1 MQTVIVAIPDDAVRQ
16 RLSEQVASLAGFR
29 LVARTRD
36 LMDTYTEIELRT
48 PNVILIA
55 ESLSAQPEFEVMR
68 ALFVALDVRWLVVT
82 SGRGAGSA
90 LPKAAP
96 KSDLFALSDN
106 PTLDQLEQ
114 HLQTITRSRTMPM
127 KIPGAASIAASGT
140 AIDRIILIGSSTGGI
155 DALLAILREFP
166 VDCPPT
172 VIVQHTGGGF
182 GVSLAALLDR
192 QCRARVRLVTE
203 PTALRQG
210 EVLIGAGVKAHLRM
224 APGRIPRAELGDSNP
239 VSGHVPSV
247 DVFFESAAPFA
258 TRISAALLTG
268 MGRDGANGLK
278 SLRDAGAHTIAQDQ
292 ATSVVFGM
300 PRAAIELNAATD
312 VLPLGAIASALLHPP
327 SRRPLMER
335 RA

>member
-1 MQTVIVAIPDDAVRQ
+1 M
-16 RLSEQVASLAGFR
+16 
-29 LVARTRD
+29 
-36 LMDTYTEIELRT
+36 
-48 PNVILIA
+48 
-55 ESLSAQPEFEVMR
+55 
-68 ALFVALDVRWLVVT
+68 
-82 SGRGAGSA
+82 
-90 LPKAAP
+90 
-96 KSDLFALSDN
+96 
-106 PTLDQLEQ
+106 
-114 HLQTITRSRTMPM
+114 
-127 KIPGAASIAASGT
+127 
-140 AIDRIILIGSSTGGI
+140 
-155 DALLAILREFP
+155 
-166 VDCPPT
+166 DCPPT
-172 VIVQHTGGGF
+172 VIVQHTGAGF

-203 PTALRQG
+203 PTALKQG
-210 EVLIGAGVKAHLRM
+210 EVLIGAGVKAHLQM
-224 APGRIPRAELGDSNP
+224 APGRSPRAELGDSNP
-239 VSGHVPSV
+239 VSGHAPSV

-312 VLPLGAIASALLHPP
+312 ILPLEAIASALLHSS